1 MNYIPKPENLQGIEL
16 SEDLQEL
23 TEKLAKNTHENWAKQ
38 RIKDGWKYGV
48 KRDDTKKEHP
58 CLIAYEDLSEKEK
71 EYDRITS
78 KETIKLIIKLGYE
91 IVKK

>member
-1 MNYIPKPENLQGIEL
+1 MNYIPNPEDLQGIKL
-16 SEDLQEL
+16 SEDLQKL

-48 KRDDTKKEHP
+48 KRDDIKKEHP
-58 CLIAYEDLSEKEK
+58 CLIAYEDLTEKEK

-78 KETIKLIIKLGYE
+78 EETIKFIIKHGYK
-91 IVKK
+91 IVKI